1 MHNAAAPKRWRRS
14 FMKNF
19 VYLAALVWLA
29 GCAQAE
35 NIGVQAVE
43 VGKSIQLRVLGEH
56 YLQSDN
62 IERGE
67 EAFRRAA
74 RERPDSAE
82 ANYYLGRFLL
92 AGGKAKEAL
101 PYLEKA
107 ATLDS
112 GKADHFFWLG
122 VACGENGMRDREA
135 KSYGRALEIDPKH
148 VQSHI
153 YLGHLQL
160 QKKQYEAALDSY
172 RKALA
177 IWPESPAA
185 LYNRALILKALG
197 RTPEERTAW
206 LEYLSLYPAGNLA
219 RRATDHLNM
228 LGDFSYRNHTLGART
243 ITLQRIAFKPFTAEL
258 DPSSH
263 PSLKLVGATAVNMGR
278 GTLQV
283 AVFQKNNRKLARRR
297 AISIKKYLQD
307 QFPDLRGDRIGTS
320 WFEVPEEFTIAGRRL
335 RAEASVRFFLTH

>member
-1 MHNAAAPKRWRRS
+1 MNRL
-14 FMKNF
+14 
-19 VYLAALVWLA
+19 VYLAVVVLLT
-29 GCAQAE
+29 GCAPAE
-35 NIGVQAVE
+35 NIGMQAVE

-56 YLQSDN
+56 YLQTDN
-62 IERGE
+62 LERGE
-67 EAFRRAA
+67 EAFRQAV

-101 PYLEKA
+101 PPLEKA
-107 ATLDS
+107 ADLEP
-112 GKADHFFWLG
+112 GKADYHFWLG
-122 VACGENGMRDREA
+122 VACGENGLRDREA
-135 KSYGRALEIDPKH
+135 KSYARALEIDPKH

-160 QKKQYEAALDSY
+160 RKKLYGEALDSY
-172 RKALA
+172 RKTLE

-206 LEYLSLYPAGNLA
+206 LEYLALYPAGNLA
-219 RRATDHLNM
+219 RRATDHLNK

-243 ITLQRIAFKPFTAEL
+243 LTLERIAFKPFTAEL
-258 DPSSH
+258 DSSSH

-283 AVFQKNNRKLARRR
+283 AVFQKNNRELARKR

-307 QFPDLRGDRIGTS
+307 QFPDLRGDRIGIS
-320 WFEVPEEFTIAGRRL
+320 WFAVPEEFTVGGKKL
-335 RAEASVRFFLTH
+335 RADESVRFFLTK